1 MLGFLDFV
9 KNLFH
14 TQSIFVL
21 AIKNNTLN
29 FKLHQ
34 NKIAYTQQ
42 GEIYVVWHSDT
53 ATPARLALT

>member
-9 KNLFH
+9 KKLFH
-14 TQSIFVL
+14 AQSIFVL
-21 AIKNNTLN
+21 AIKNNTSN

-42 GEIYVVWHSDT
+42 GEIHVVWHSDT
-53 ATPARLALT
+53 ATPAQLALT